1 LAGTLIRGWSS
12 INLWRKEVRLNRELN
27 DQQLKEVGR
36 HKNGKQ
42 RKRRRLNMF
51 RTNRV
56 FTILLLTALTLSAAG
71 SLAAEASGVVNINT
85 ADSEELS
92 LLPRVGPTVAQRIVD
107 FRQENGRFQN
117 LEDLMLVRGIGEK
130 TFELMKPYIT
140 LEGQTSLKDKVR
152 PPRESTQDEEQ

>member
-1 LAGTLIRGWSS
+1 
-12 INLWRKEVRLNRELN
+12 
-27 DQQLKEVGR
+27 
-36 HKNGKQ
+36 
-42 RKRRRLNMF
+42 MF

-56 FTILLLTALTLSAAG
+56 FTILLLVVLTLSAAG

-85 ADSEELS
+85 ADSEQLS

-107 FRQENGRFQN
+107 FRQENGRFQT

-130 TFELMKPYIT
+130 TFELIKPHIT

-152 PPRESTQDEEQ
+152 PPRESSEDEEQ

>member
-1 LAGTLIRGWSS
+1 
-12 INLWRKEVRLNRELN
+12 
-27 DQQLKEVGR
+27 
-36 HKNGKQ
+36 
-42 RKRRRLNMF
+42 MY

-56 FTILLLTALTLSAAG
+56 FTILLLVVLTLSAAG

-85 ADSEELS
+85 ADSEQLS

-107 FRQENGRFQN
+107 FRQENGRFQT

-130 TFELMKPYIT
+130 TFELIKPHIT

-152 PPRESTQDEEQ
+152 PLRDSSQDEEQ

>member
-1 LAGTLIRGWSS
+1 
-12 INLWRKEVRLNRELN
+12 
-27 DQQLKEVGR
+27 
-36 HKNGKQ
+36 
-42 RKRRRLNMF
+42 MF
-51 RTNRV
+51 RPNRV

-92 LLPRVGPTVAQRIVD
+92 LLPRVGPTVAQRILD
-107 FRQENGRFQN
+107 FRQENGRFQT

-130 TFELMKPYIT
+130 TFELIKPYIT
-140 LEGQTSLKDKVR
+140 LDGQTSLKDKVR

>member
-1 LAGTLIRGWSS
+1 
-12 INLWRKEVRLNRELN
+12 
-27 DQQLKEVGR
+27 
-36 HKNGKQ
+36 
-42 RKRRRLNMF
+42 MF

-56 FTILLLTALTLSAAG
+56 FTILLLVVLTLSAAG

-85 ADSEELS
+85 ADSEQLS

-107 FRQENGRFQN
+107 FRQENGRFQT

-130 TFELMKPYIT
+130 TFELIKPHIT

-152 PPRESTQDEEQ
+152 PPRESSQDEKQ

>member
-1 LAGTLIRGWSS
+1 
-12 INLWRKEVRLNRELN
+12 
-27 DQQLKEVGR
+27 
-36 HKNGKQ
+36 
-42 RKRRRLNMF
+42 MF

-56 FTILLLTALTLSAAG
+56 FTILLLVVLTLSVAG

-85 ADSEELS
+85 ADSEQLS

-107 FRQENGRFQN
+107 FRQENGRFQT

-130 TFELMKPYIT
+130 TFELIKPHIT

-152 PPRESTQDEEQ
+152 PPRESSQDEEQ

>member
-1 LAGTLIRGWSS
+1 
-12 INLWRKEVRLNRELN
+12 
-27 DQQLKEVGR
+27 
-36 HKNGKQ
+36 
-42 RKRRRLNMF
+42 MY

-56 FTILLLTALTLSAAG
+56 FTILLLIVLTLSAAG

-85 ADSEELS
+85 ADSEQLS

-107 FRQENGRFQN
+107 FRQENGRFQT

-130 TFELMKPYIT
+130 TFELIKPHIT

-152 PPRESTQDEEQ
+152 PPRDSSQDEEQ

>member
-1 LAGTLIRGWSS
+1 
-12 INLWRKEVRLNRELN
+12 
-27 DQQLKEVGR
+27 
-36 HKNGKQ
+36 
-42 RKRRRLNMF
+42 MF
-51 RTNRV
+51 RPNRV

-71 SLAAEASGVVNINT
+71 SLAAEGSGVVNINT

-107 FRQENGRFQN
+107 FRQENGRFQT

-130 TFELMKPYIT
+130 TFELIKPHIT

-152 PPRESTQDEEQ
+152 LPRESSEDEDQ

>member
-1 LAGTLIRGWSS
+1 
-12 INLWRKEVRLNRELN
+12 
-27 DQQLKEVGR
+27 
-36 HKNGKQ
+36 
-42 RKRRRLNMF
+42 MF

-85 ADSEELS
+85 ADSEQLS

-107 FRQENGRFQN
+107 FRQENGRFQT

-130 TFELMKPYIT
+130 TFELIKPHIT

-152 PPRESTQDEEQ
+152 PPRESSEDEEQ

>member
-1 LAGTLIRGWSS
+1 
-12 INLWRKEVRLNRELN
+12 
-27 DQQLKEVGR
+27 
-36 HKNGKQ
+36 
-42 RKRRRLNMF
+42 MY

-56 FTILLLTALTLSAAG
+56 FTILLLVVLTLSAAG

-85 ADSEELS
+85 ADSEQLS

-107 FRQENGRFQN
+107 FRQENGRFQT

-130 TFELMKPYIT
+130 TFELIKPHIT

-152 PPRESTQDEEQ
+152 PPRHSSQDDE